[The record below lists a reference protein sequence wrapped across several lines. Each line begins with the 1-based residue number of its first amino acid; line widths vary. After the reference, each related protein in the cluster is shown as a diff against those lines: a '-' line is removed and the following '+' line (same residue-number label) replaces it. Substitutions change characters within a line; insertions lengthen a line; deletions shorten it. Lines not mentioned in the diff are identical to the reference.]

1 MVMLKGTFSQI
12 EANNSKERREWEKV
26 EDDFILLCMLTLS
39 LDTLLIASKYIEEE
53 LVELD
58 SKI

>member
-1 MVMLKGTFSQI
+1 M
-12 EANNSKERREWEKV
+12 R
-26 EDDFILLCMLTLS
+26 LLCMLTLS

-58 SKI
+58 GKI